1 MQGPCPFCGG
11 FFLDY
16 PRHLEEEYAK
26 KAHEAERERQLRAA
40 SALAIPA
47 DPPTGQVPPGYVV
60 VDPRTVSKREEAT
73 VVSVSVSDQ
82 ITAMTQRLQRMPRR
96 HALVRLPD
104 DSIHEMVT
112 NEIADPRV
120 DTTAIEREQLERWFV
135 PMGEQNLALPIE
147 PLPVTRSKILR

>member
-1 MQGPCPFCGG
+1 MVEHPQPSVPSEGMQGPCPFCGG

-60 VDPRTVSKREEAT
+60 VPEAVVNRPLT
-73 VVSVSVSDQ
+73 INDLPSPFEKGVSVSE
-82 ITAMTQRLQRMPRR
+82 RLKRINDK
-96 HALVRLPD
+96 LNY
-104 DSIHEMVT
+104 S
-112 NEIADPRV
+112 
-120 DTTAIEREQLERWFV
+120 
-135 PMGEQNLALPIE
+135 
-147 PLPVTRSKILR
+147 